1 MTSEHFKLGLNKA
14 KLGLHV
20 EAIEEFEKAAWE
32 DPDNFEIQYNLG
44 TAFLTLGGFD
54 QAIISFSKALKINPD
69 NSDAL
74 GNRAVAYLAIGDDKK
89 SEEDK
94 IAAIKMGAPPEGIN
108 TILEFVREKRKQV
121 NAFKQN

>member
-1 MTSEHFKLGLNKA
+1 MTSEHFKSGLNKA
-14 KLGLHV
+14 KLGLHE

-54 QAIISFSKALKINPD
+54 QAIISFSNALKIKPENP
-69 NSDAL
+69 DAL
-74 GNRAVAYLAIGDDKK
+74 GNRSVAYLAIGNEKK

-94 IAAIKMGAPPEGIN
+94 IAAIEMGAPPEGLN